1 MLLILLT
8 ALRPEQEQDDDQD
21 RKRDQAEQAQKRR
34 KAGARPDRAARRTGT
49 PAAAAEGPTQ
59 RAVAATGNLLSL
71 GLLEEVEL
79 DVGFAV
85 THRRVLRDRNT
96 VELRHCNDRFGRVG
110 REGIGPAAANPL
122 EAVSSAPQALPRQEL
137 VLDRYRPL
145 RPLGSGGSG
154 SVWLAR
160 DERTGLEVA
169 LKIIPREGKAAHRA
183 EREAEA
189 ASRLRHERCLRAYG
203 FGSDSGHVYIAYEY
217 VGGRTL
223 REAMRSGELRDGQA
237 VEAAA
242 QILDGL
248 AHAHGRGIIHR
259 DVKPSNVLLAE
270 GDGISVR
277 LLDFGLAQF
286 DEAETLT
293 AVGDV
298 PGTLAYISPERLRGE
313 EACPASDIWGVGIL
327 LWEALAGKH
336 PFWGVPLQQMAG
348 TIETG
353 APPLQVERPDLP
365 KRLVSA
371 IGHALAN
378 DPKQATSGRR
388 ARQGAAERARR
399 SPPAVPQRVHVDVNR
414 TSLAERG
421 LPAAAAFAA
430 TLVGATMLPFFPA
443 FWAPAFA
450 LAAAERSRFAS
461 LAPVSRSPLPHR
473 SSRSGTSRSGSA
485 LLYGAIA
492 LGWLVLSWGDA
503 RSGLAFLAGPLL
515 APLGLIAL
523 VPLAVQ
529 PVKSH
534 VRRGAQ
540 ALAAVA
546 VAALVAGLRGNE
558 LPFGQ
563 AAPGELDVA
572 GTESAVD
579 AAIAVARAVP
589 VGLVLGALAL
599 RGDRRRRPVCPDAVA
614 DCGPR
619 RRRARP
625 DAPHSA
631 GRARFAARCC
641 HLAHLHRSRSA
652 SRDAGQRPQEIRL
665 RGGNT

>member
-1 MLLILLT
+1 
-8 ALRPEQEQDDDQD
+8 
-21 RKRDQAEQAQKRR
+21 
-34 KAGARPDRAARRTGT
+34 
-49 PAAAAEGPTQ
+49 
-59 RAVAATGNLLSL
+59 
-71 GLLEEVEL
+71 VEL
-79 DVGFAV
+79 G
-85 THRRVLRDRNT
+85 
-96 VELRHCNDRFGRVG
+96 HCNDRFGREG
-110 REGIGPAAANPL
+110 REGIGPAAANPA
-122 EAVSSAPQALPRQEL
+122 EAVSSAAQALPRQEL

-169 LKIIPREGKAAHRA
+169 LKIIAREGKAAHRA

-248 AHAHGRGIIHR
+248 AHAHGRGIVHR

-336 PFWGVPLQQMAG
+336 PFWGVPLQRMAG
-348 TIETG
+348 SIETG
-353 APPLQVERPDLP
+353 APSLLAERPDLP
-365 KRLVSA
+365 NRLLSA

-378 DPKQATSGRR
+378 DPGKRPSAAALAKELRSALGERR
-388 ARQGAAERARR
+388 R
-399 SPPAVPQRVHVDVNR
+399 VPQRVHVDITR
-414 TSLAERG
+414 DSLAARG
-421 LPAAAAFAA
+421 LPAAAASAA
-430 TLVGATMLPFFPA
+430 TLAGATMLPFFPG

-450 LAAAERSRFAS
+450 LAAGALALRVPRAG
-461 LAPVSRSPLPHR
+461 LALALAAPVLPL
-473 SSRSGTSRSGSA
+473 GNVALGLA
-485 LLYGAIA
+485 LLYSAIA
-492 LGWLVLSWGDA
+492 LGWLALSWGDA
-503 RSGLAFLAGPLL
+503 RAGLTFLAGPLL
-515 APLGLIAL
+515 AAFGLIAL

-529 PVKSH
+529 PVRGH

-540 ALAAVA
+540 AVAAVA
-546 VAALVAGLRGNE
+546 AAALVAGLRGTE

-563 AAPGELDVA
+563 GTPKELDVA
-572 GTESAVD
+572 GAESVVQATIAVAASVPAALPLGALAL
-579 AAIAVARAVP
+579 AAIAVAVP
-589 VGLVLGALAL
+589 YARTPWRIAGLGAGALAVTVLAVPTAPALPLVIAIWLTCLGLGL
-599 RGDRRRRPVCPDAVA
+599 RAE
-614 DCGPR
+614 
-619 RRRARP
+619 
-625 DAPHSA
+625 H
-631 GRARFAARCC
+631 
-641 HLAHLHRSRSA
+641 
-652 SRDAGQRPQEIRL
+652 
-665 RGGNT
+665 